1 MKIAQIIQ
9 VLDELAPSSYQESYD
24 NAGLITGNA
33 ASDCTGAICTLDAT
47 EEVILEAKGRGCNL
61 VVAHHPIIFSGLRK
75 ITGKNYVE
83 RAVIAAI
90 KNDIALYAIHT
101 NLDNLLKGVNGRM
114 ADILELSNRK
124 VLLHKQNNLMKLYT
138 FVPREDA
145 EKVREAIFEAGGG
158 HIGNYSECS
167 FNIKGTGTFKPGKG
181 TNPHKGEVGKRE
193 EADEEK
199 IEVIFPSYLKEKL
212 VTAMTEAHPYEEV
225 AYDLIELA
233 NCFQEVGSGLIGE
246 LKEEM
251 DEVDFLQ
258 LLKSAFQP
266 KVIRHTQL
274 TGRKVK
280 KVALC
285 GGAGSFLIKN
295 ALSAGADF
303 YITSDVKYHEF
314 FDAEDKIVI
323 ADIGH
328 FESEQFTIDLL
339 YDVLKLNFPTFAVL
353 KSEVKTNPVN
363 YFI

>member
-1 MKIAQIIQ
+1 
-9 VLDELAPSSYQESYD
+9 
-24 NAGLITGNA
+24 
-33 ASDCTGAICTLDAT
+33 
-47 EEVILEAKGRGCNL
+47 
-61 VVAHHPIIFSGLRK
+61 
-75 ITGKNYVE
+75 
-83 RAVIAAI
+83 
-90 KNDIALYAIHT
+90 
-101 NLDNLLKGVNGRM
+101 
-114 ADILELSNRK
+114 
-124 VLLHKQNNLMKLYT
+124 
-138 FVPREDA
+138 
-145 EKVREAIFEAGGG
+145 
-158 HIGNYSECS
+158 
-167 FNIKGTGTFKPGKG
+167 
-181 TNPHKGEVGKRE
+181 
-193 EADEEK
+193 
-199 IEVIFPSYLKEKL
+199 LKEKL
-212 VTAMTEAHPYEEV
+212 VTAMTETHPYEEI

-258 LLKSAFQP
+258 LLKSAFQS

-285 GGAGSFLIKN
+285 GGAGSFLIRN